1 MAKDVKKAAASIQSG
16 RTKAGKAPAPVSA
29 GFKKKFNAE
38 ERADI
43 GVKRQ
48 QMRERLYAVG

>member
-1 MAKDVKKAAASIQSG
+1 MAKDVKKAAASNQSG
-16 RTKAGKAPAPVSA
+16 KAKAGTTAATVST
-29 GFKKKFNAE
+29 GFKKQFSAE

-48 QMRERLYAVG
+48 QMRERLYAIG